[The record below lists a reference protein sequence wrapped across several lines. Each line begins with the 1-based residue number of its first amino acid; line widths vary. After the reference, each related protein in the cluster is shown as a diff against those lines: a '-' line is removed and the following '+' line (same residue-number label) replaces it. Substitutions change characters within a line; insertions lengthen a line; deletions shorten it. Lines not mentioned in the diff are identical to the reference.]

1 MLSSEMLLGV
11 SNLLLF
17 MLLSKMALKAR
28 VARKIAMRLL
38 TDDIFY
44 HETRSVLIQKSVE
57 QISKFQRHA
66 RLTLGSRA
74 GTVNNVVNAAYP
86 QVAWAAALH
95 TSTRIRM
102 QVQCEAQ
109 PSILEM
115 PYVLWAS
122 TWVSKDKPWSTTVG
136 LEQAEEKVTRSQNKP
151 AAAAPA
157 RRPKMKERNQNDVAK
172 SLLNFGLA
180 QQPVPCD

>member
-1 MLSSEMLLGV
+1 
-11 SNLLLF
+11 
-17 MLLSKMALKAR
+17 
-28 VARKIAMRLL
+28 
-38 TDDIFY
+38 
-44 HETRSVLIQKSVE
+44 
-57 QISKFQRHA
+57 
-66 RLTLGSRA
+66 
-74 GTVNNVVNAAYP
+74 
-86 QVAWAAALH
+86 
-95 TSTRIRM
+95 M
-102 QVQCEAQ
+102 QVQYEAQ

-151 AAAAPA
+151 ADAAPA
-157 RRPKMKERNQNDVAK
+157 RRPKMKERKQSDVAK